1 MGGKIFTF
9 QIVSGIRIKVP
20 VVVTSL
26 HDLARTVVEV
36 EAEALAQGEEPEDM
50 AEAVVVVVTV
60 VWAHL
65 L

>member
-20 VVVTSL
+20 VVTSL
-26 HDLARTVVEV
+26 HDLARTVVAV

-50 AEAVVVVVTV
+50 VEAVVVVVTV